1 MLQQIIEPIARI
13 LELGGVAVIV
23 GAIILALTTVVREYR
38 HGGGKDAY
46 DRFRAKLGRG
56 ILLGLELMVGADII
70 NTVTSPMS
78 WESVGLLGLIV
89 LIRTFLSFSLEVEID
104 GVLPWQRRQM
114 ECRKMGNGSGGPL
127 RAIRTQ

>member
-23 GAIILALTTVVREYR
+23 GAIILALTAVAREYR

-114 ECRKMGNGSGGPL
+114 ECRTMEGGSGGG
-127 RAIRTQ
+127 T